1 LIGVYSNGQVT
12 LKINLKERDY
22 SKDLWLYIEYRGVK
36 NGKQFLDKY
45 RPIKSTL
52 DDF

>member
-36 NGKQFLDKY
+36 NGKQFLEKN
-45 RPIKSTL
+45 RSVTATL